1 MEDGAYEVTPEDLP
15 VWQVYQCSDSGID
28 LCIAP
33 LRAGQ
38 MNDELG
44 VHPD

>member
-1 MEDGAYEVTPEDLP
+1 MEDGSYEVKPGDLP
-15 VWQVYQCSDSGID
+15 AWQVYQCSDSGED

-38 MNDELG
+38 LNDELG
-44 VHPD
+44 IHPD